1 MSFDARRDDP
11 DNLIDAGLRGLAK
24 LRDLVTQIA
33 DPTASPRPR
42 PLASSRRPPREAPR
56 AVVANGA
63 GVREPATDV
72 FDEVDWIRVVA
83 DMPGVDPDTVRV
95 TGDGDR
101 LTISAQG
108 ANRRY
113 ARTLRLPKP
122 VLPAPAPPSL
132 VNGIM
137 EALLPVDEIAVTPPT
152 SVAAVDPERES

>member
-33 DPTASPRPR
+33 DPTSSPRPR

-56 AVVANGA
+56 AVAANGA
-63 GVREPATDV
+63 GAREPATDI
-72 FDEVDWIRVVA
+72 FDEGDWVRVVA
-83 DMPGVDPDTVRV
+83 DMPGAYPDTVRV
-95 TGDGDR
+95 TGDGNR
-101 LTISAQG
+101 LTIAAQG

-113 ARTLRLPKP
+113 ARTLLLPKP
-122 VLPAPAPPSL
+122 VLPATAPPSL

-137 EALLPVDEIAVTPPT
+137 EALLPVDEVAVTPHTP
-152 SVAAVDPERES
+152 AAAIDDEPES

>member
-42 PLASSRRPPREAPR
+42 PLATSRRPPREAPR
-56 AVVANGA
+56 AVATNGA

-72 FDEVDWIRVVA
+72 FDEGDRVRVVA

-95 TGDGDR
+95 TGDGYR
-101 LTISAQG
+101 LTIAAQG

-113 ARTLRLPKP
+113 ARTLLLPKP
-122 VLPAPAPPSL
+122 VLPATAPPTL

-137 EALLPVDEIAVTPPT
+137 EVLLPVDE
-152 SVAAVDPERES
+152 VAAPPPAPATTTDGEPES

>member
-42 PLASSRRPPREAPR
+42 PLAPSRRPPREAPR
-56 AVVANGA
+56 AVAANGA
-63 GVREPATDV
+63 GAREPATDV
-72 FDEVDWIRVVA
+72 FHEGDWIRVVA
-83 DMPGVDPDTVRV
+83 DMPGVEPDTVRV
-95 TGDGDR
+95 TGEGNR
-101 LTISAQG
+101 LTIAAHG

-113 ARTLRLPKP
+113 ARTLGLPKP
-122 VLPAPAPPSL
+122 VIAEGVSPTL

-137 EALLPVDEIAVTPPT
+137 EALLPVDTAVVAVPLPGDDEEPT
-152 SVAAVDPERES
+152 E